1 MTAGSGVTLNGQLV
15 ADSIRVLQVG
25 LGYIGLAV
33 TKILSARNGYQITG
47 AVDVDPAKS
56 GADLGTLAG
65 LWAPLNVGVQ
75 TTVETALAE
84 APAEA
89 AVLATTSGMADITPQ
104 ILELVAHG
112 LNIVSTCEELVYP
125 WRSHG
130 ELAGQID
137 TAARQKGVTVLATG
151 VNPGFLM
158 DFLPLMVSRMVGTIE
173 RIAVDRILDAGNR
186 REAFQHKIGAGLTVA
201 AFEQRVT
208 TGNFG
213 HAGLTASME
222 LLAAGL
228 GWSLDDTSV
237 TIEPVLAQT
246 ALRTEFLTIHAGAV
260 AGVRQVG
267 RGRVGGREALTLTF
281 QAAVGEPRSS
291 DTIRIAGEPPLELT
305 FPGGVPGDA
314 ATGAITVNALPHVMQ
329 APPGLLTMANLW
341 AVR

>member
-1 MTAGSGVTLNGQLV
+1 MV
-15 ADSIRVLQVG
+15 AESIRVLQVG
-25 LGYIGLAV
+25 LGYIGLEITRILGDRDGYRV
-33 TKILSARNGYQITG
+33 TGGVDLDPGKNG
-47 AVDVDPAKS
+47 DN
-56 GADLGTLAG
+56 LGTLAG
-65 LWAPLNVGVQ
+65 LGKPLRVRVNGSLDQ
-75 TTVETALAE
+75 ALAA
-84 APAEA
+84 APADVA
-89 AVLATTSGMADITPQ
+89 ILATTSRMEEITPLV
-104 ILELVAHG
+104 LELIGHG

-130 ELAGQID
+130 DLALQID

-158 DFLPLMVSRMVGTIE
+158 DFLPLMVSRIAGTIE
-173 RIAVDRILDAGNR
+173 SIAVERILDAGDR
-186 REAFQHKIGAGLTVA
+186 REAFQHKIGVGLRLA
-201 AFEQRVT
+201 EFEQRVT

-213 HAGLTASME
+213 HTGLTASME

-246 ALRTEFLTIHAGAV
+246 ALRTEFLTIPAGAV

-281 QAAVGEPRSS
+281 QAAVGEPRSF
-291 DTIRIAGEPPLELT
+291 DTIRIAGEPSLELT

-314 ATGAITVNALPHVMQ
+314 ATGAITVNALPHVLQ
-329 APPGLLTMANLW
+329 AAPGLLTMANLW
-341 AVR
+341 AAR

>member
-1 MTAGSGVTLNGQLV
+1 MV
-15 ADSIRVLQVG
+15 AESIRVLQVG
-25 LGYIGLAV
+25 LGYIGLEI
-33 TKILSARNGYQITG
+33 TRILGDRGGYRVTG
-47 AVDVDPAKS
+47 AVDLDPGKN
-56 GADLGTLAG
+56 GDNLGTLAG
-65 LWAPLNVGVQ
+65 LDKPLQVRVNGFLDK
-75 TTVETALAE
+75 ALAA
-84 APAEA
+84 APADVA
-89 AVLATTSGMADITPQ
+89 ILATSSRMEEITPLV
-104 ILELVAHG
+104 LELIGHG

-130 ELAGQID
+130 DLARQID

-158 DFLPLMVSRMVGTIE
+158 DFLPLMVSRIVNTIE
-173 RIAVDRILDAGNR
+173 SIAVERILDAGDR

-201 AFEQRVT
+201 EFEQRVT

-246 ALRTEFLTIHAGAV
+246 ALRTKFLTIQVGAV

-281 QAAVGEPRSS
+281 QAAVGEPRSF

-341 AVR
+341 AAR